1 MNEALGAERSRR
13 QDTSMTAS
21 RMDNEEVTVSQ
32 LLQSLRNEA
41 EKSER
46 LQGELQACT
55 ARYEGKRFS
64 AVKVLKMFLF

>member
-13 QDTSMTAS
+13 QDMSMTAS

-55 ARYEGKRFS
+55 ARYETATKGNVS
-64 AVKVLKMFLF
+64 QL